1 MPGMAD
7 TDRPNEHG
15 ADAAAESTL
24 VRAHFVSTA
33 AACVGLVADPHVA
46 AVWKQPSVLADFSV
60 GALAGHLTRGIL
72 QVEWFLDNEVPD
84 AVPVTAAEY
93 YAPFADTGDLT
104 TDRNRAVRDRGN
116 ERAALGPE
124 AIIAETRACLGRIR
138 DRLPSVASDRYIEAL
153 GSSGVRGRVL
163 LLDDYLTVRLVE
175 QTIHYDDLARS
186 VPEAATES
194 LNPAAY
200 RAAIDTL
207 IEAAVLRHGAL
218 PVLLALTRR
227 ERDTLDALRVL

>member
-1 MPGMAD
+1 MTKRMGTGMARTSTLPPGGHAADRVDQILRFHAFAELAVARLPSASSAARAQAAHGLTARESMPGMAD
-7 TDRPNEHG
+7 THRQNEHG

-46 AVWKQPSVLADFSV
+46 AVLKEPSVLADFSV

-104 TDRNRAVRDRGN
+104 THRNRAVLVSRKRKGSARLGGHHRRDPRM
-116 ERAALGPE
+116 PWPYP
-124 AIIAETRACLGRIR
+124 
-138 DRLPSVASDRYIEAL
+138 RLTAF
-153 GSSGVRGRVL
+153 GRV
-163 LLDDYLTVRLVE
+163 
-175 QTIHYDDLARS
+175 
-186 VPEAATES
+186 
-194 LNPAAY
+194 
-200 RAAIDTL
+200 
-207 IEAAVLRHGAL
+207 
-218 PVLLALTRR
+218 
-227 ERDTLDALRVL
+227 